1 MKVLITGASGL
12 IGTELTALLL
22 QNGIS
27 IHYLARNKKEII
39 NEPNYQGFLWN
50 PEQGKID
57 ENCLLGVDTII
68 HLAGAPISMRWTKKN
83 KQEIIESR
91 ILSTNLLYRTLKS
104 HPNQVKQLVS
114 SSAIGIYPDSL
125 QNVYTEENKSIDDS
139 FLGQVVLQWEQASDQ
154 FKRLDIKVC
163 KIRTGLVLAKKGG
176 MLKELLKPIKL
187 GAGSA
192 YGSGKQWQSWIH
204 IDDLIHLYYF
214 AIQNNWE
221 GIYNAT
227 APNPV
232 DNEELTKKIA
242 QVLDKPYFMPN
253 IPEFLLKLMLG
264 EMHILLVSSQNV
276 NSQKAQD
283 NGFVFK
289 YRTLEKALKN
299 LLETK

>member
-1 MKVLITGASGL
+1 MKILITGATGL
-12 IGTELTALLL
+12 IGSELVSLLL
-22 QNGIS
+22 QNGVS
-27 IHYLARNKKEII
+27 IHYLARSKKEVK

-57 ENCLLGVDTII
+57 ENCLLGVDAII
-68 HLAGAPISMRWTKKN
+68 HLAGAPISMRWTQKN

-114 SSAIGIYPDSL
+114 ASAIGIYPDSL
-125 QNVYTEENKSIDDS
+125 ENVYTEDNKSIDDS
-139 FLGQVVLQWEQASDQ
+139 FLGQVVLKWEQAADQ
-154 FKRLDIKVC
+154 FKRLEIKVC

-176 MLKELLKPIKL
+176 VLKELLKPIKL

-204 IDDLIHLYYF
+204 IEDLTHLYYF
-214 AIQNNWE
+214 ALQNNWE
-221 GIYNAT
+221 GVYNAT

-232 DNEELTKKIA
+232 DNEELTKTVAKI
-242 QVLDKPYFMPN
+242 LEKPYFMPN
-253 IPEFLLKLMLG
+253 IPEFLLKLILG
-264 EMHILLVSSQNV
+264 EMHILLISSQNV

-289 YRTLEKALKN
+289 YRTLEKALKA
-299 LLETK
+299 LLQK

>member
-1 MKVLITGASGL
+1 MKILITGATGL
-12 IGTELTALLL
+12 IGSELVSLLL
-22 QNGIS
+22 QNGVS
-27 IHYLARNKKEII
+27 IHYLARSKKEVK

-57 ENCLLGVDTII
+57 ENCLLGVDAII
-68 HLAGAPISMRWTKKN
+68 HLAGAPISMRWTQKN

-114 SSAIGIYPDSL
+114 ASAIGIYPDSL
-125 QNVYTEENKSIDDS
+125 ENVYTEDNKSIDDS
-139 FLGQVVLQWEQASDQ
+139 FLGQVVLKWEQAADQ

-204 IDDLIHLYYF
+204 IDDLTHLYYF
-214 AIQNNWE
+214 ALQNNWE
-221 GIYNAT
+221 GVYNAT

-232 DNEELTKKIA
+232 DNEELTKTIA
-242 QVLDKPYFMPN
+242 QVLEKPYFLPN
-253 IPEFLLKLMLG
+253 IPEFLLKLILG
-264 EMHILLVSSQNV
+264 EMHILLISSQNV

-289 YRTLEKALKN
+289 YRTLEKAIKA
-299 LLETK
+299 LLQK

>member
-1 MKVLITGASGL
+1 MKILITGATGL
-12 IGTELTALLL
+12 IGTELVSLLL

-27 IHYLARNKKEII
+27 IHYLARNKKEIKD
-39 NEPNYQGFLWN
+39 EANYHGFLWN

-57 ENCLLGVDTII
+57 ENCLLGVDAII
-68 HLAGAPISMRWTKKN
+68 HLAGAPISMRWTNKN

-104 HPNQVKQLVS
+104 HPNQVKQLIS
-114 SSAIGIYPDSL
+114 ASAIGIYPDSL
-125 QNVYTEENKSIDDS
+125 EKVYTEEDKSVDNS
-139 FLGQVVLQWEQASDQ
+139 FLGQVVLKWEQAADQ

-204 IDDLIHLYYF
+204 IDDLVHLYYF
-214 AIQNNWE
+214 ALQNSWE
-221 GIYNAT
+221 GVYNAT

-232 DNEELTKKIA
+232 DNEELTKTIA
-242 QVLDKPYFMPN
+242 KVLEKPYFVPN
-253 IPEFLLKLMLG
+253 IPEFVLKLMLG
-264 EMHILLVSSQNV
+264 EMHILLIASQNV
-276 NSQKAQD
+276 SSQKAQD
-283 NGFVFK
+283 NRFVFK
-289 YRTLEKALKN
+289 FRTLEKALKA
-299 LLETK
+299 LLQK

>member
-1 MKVLITGASGL
+1 MKILITGASGL
-12 IGTELTALLL
+12 IGTELVSLLL

-27 IHYLARNKKEII
+27 IHYLARSKKEIKD
-39 NEPNYQGFLWN
+39 EPNYKGFLWN
-50 PEQGKID
+50 PERCTID
-57 ENCLLGVDTII
+57 ENCLIGVDTIV
-68 HLAGAPISMRWTKKN
+68 HLAGAPISMRWTNKN

-104 HPNQVKQLVS
+104 HPNQVKQFVS
-114 SSAIGIYPDSL
+114 ASAIGIYPDSL
-125 QNVYTEENKSIDDS
+125 EKVYTEEEKTVDDS
-139 FLGQVVLQWEQASDQ
+139 FLGQVVVKWEQAADQ

-176 MLKELLKPIKL
+176 MLAALLKPIKL
-187 GAGSA
+187 GAGSP

-204 IDDLIHLYYF
+204 IDDLAHLYSF

-221 GIYNAT
+221 GVYNAT

-242 QVLDKPYFMPN
+242 KTLDKPFFMPN
-253 IPEFLLKLMLG
+253 IPEFILKLALG
-264 EMHILLVSSQNV
+264 EMHILLIASQNV

-289 YRTLEKALKN
+289 FRTLDKALQN
-299 LLETK
+299 LLG

>member
-1 MKVLITGASGL
+1 MKILITGATGL
-12 IGTELTALLL
+12 IGSELVSLLL

-27 IHYLARNKKEII
+27 IHYLARNKKEIKD
-39 NEPNYQGFLWN
+39 EANYHGFLWN

-57 ENCLLGVDTII
+57 ENCLLGVDAII
-68 HLAGAPISMRWTKKN
+68 HLAGAPISMRWTNKN

-91 ILSTNLLYRTLKS
+91 ILSTNLLYRILKS
-104 HPNQVKQLVS
+104 HPHQVKQLVS
-114 SSAIGIYPDSL
+114 ASAIGIYPDSL
-125 QNVYTEENKSIDDS
+125 EKLYTEDDKSVDNS
-139 FLGQVVLQWEQASDQ
+139 FLGQVVLKWEQAADQ

-204 IDDLIHLYYF
+204 IDDLTHLYYL
-214 AIQNNWE
+214 ALKNNWE
-221 GIYNAT
+221 GVYNAT

-232 DNEELTKKIA
+232 DNEELTKTIA
-242 QVLDKPYFMPN
+242 KVLEKPYFMPN
-253 IPEFLLKLMLG
+253 IPEFVLKLMLG
-264 EMHILLVSSQNV
+264 EMHILLIASQNV
-276 NSQKAQD
+276 SSQKAQD
-283 NGFVFK
+283 NGFPFA

-299 LLETK
+299 LLA

>member
-1 MKVLITGASGL
+1 MKILITGATGL
-12 IGTELTALLL
+12 IGSELVSLLL

-27 IHYLARNKKEII
+27 IHYLARNKKEIKD
-39 NEPNYQGFLWN
+39 EANYHGFLWN

-57 ENCLLGVDTII
+57 ENCLLGVDAII
-68 HLAGAPISMRWTKKN
+68 HLAGAPISMRWTNKN

-91 ILSTNLLYRTLKS
+91 ILSTNLLYRILKS
-104 HPNQVKQLVS
+104 HPHQVKQLVS
-114 SSAIGIYPDSL
+114 ASAIGIYPDSL
-125 QNVYTEENKSIDDS
+125 EKLYTEDDKSVDNS
-139 FLGQVVLQWEQASDQ
+139 FLGQVVLKWEQAADQ

-204 IDDLIHLYYF
+204 IDDLTHLYYL
-214 AIQNNWE
+214 ALKNNWE
-221 GIYNAT
+221 GVYNAT

-232 DNEELTKKIA
+232 DNEELTKTIA
-242 QVLDKPYFMPN
+242 KVLEKPYFMPN
-253 IPEFLLKLMLG
+253 IPEFVLKLMLG
-264 EMHILLVSSQNV
+264 EMHILLIASQNV
-276 NSQKAQD
+276 SSQKAQD
-283 NGFVFK
+283 NGFSFA

-299 LLETK
+299 LLA